1 MKVRTVLNPPSQKK
15 KSNYELRQL
24 FIIFAILPNT
34 HSVMIKNT
42 YLTPLVEISGM
53 MGENIICA
61 SGTNGSNEDFGKGNG
76 FSFDLF
82 ESIKPF

>member
-1 MKVRTVLNPPSQKK
+1 MPT
-15 KSNYELRQL
+15 
-24 FIIFAILPNT
+24 IIYSICSKPKHKFT
-34 HSVMIKNT
+34 MIRNT
-42 YLTPLVEISGM
+42 YPVPFVEISEM

-82 ESIKPF
+82 ESLKPF

>member
-1 MKVRTVLNPPSQKK
+1 MN
-15 KSNYELRQL
+15 KSIYTS
-24 FIIFAILPNT
+24 P
-34 HSVMIKNT
+34 
-42 YLTPLVEISGM
+42 LTDISEM

-61 SGTNGSNEDFGKGNG
+61 SGTNGSNEDFGKGTG

>member
-1 MKVRTVLNPPSQKK
+1 MTKVHYINPFS
-15 KSNYELRQL
+15 
-24 FIIFAILPNT
+24 
-34 HSVMIKNT
+34 
-42 YLTPLVEISGM
+42 EISEM

-61 SGTNGSNEDFGKGNG
+61 SGTNGSNEDFGKGTG